1 MFNERKLDGLV
12 MSTIDKFLQESD
24 VGCVVLQITAF
35 EAPTRFQR
43 LPLWPFID
51 SNRIQWVDIVVD
63 PLVTAP
69 SAGSAQKDS
78 VYRSEGEQGTAA

>member
-24 VGCVVLQITAF
+24 AGCAVLQITAF

-43 LPLWPFID
+43 LPLGPVVD

-78 VYRSEGEQGTAA
+78 AYRSEGERKAA